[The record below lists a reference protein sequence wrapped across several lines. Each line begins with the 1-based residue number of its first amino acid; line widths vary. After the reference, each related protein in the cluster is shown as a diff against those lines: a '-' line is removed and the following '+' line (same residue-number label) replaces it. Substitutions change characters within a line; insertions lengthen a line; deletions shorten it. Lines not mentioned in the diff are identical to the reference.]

1 MLEEASAR
9 CTTLGHDMGDFV
21 LRDPRD
27 SKWYVSECSRCCA
40 KVHCAPAQRRVF
52 GEAVSYSCDEVQERV
67 TPSDEEHAAG
77 RAIIR
82 RVDVRRYE
90 RRQRLNSVLAVLG
103 WTVVIVIV
111 ACTAC
116 VIAVLWI

>member
-1 MLEEASAR
+1 MLVEARAR

-21 LRDPRD
+21 RDPRD
-27 SKWYVSECSRCCA
+27 GWYVSECSRCYA

-52 GEAVSYSCDEVQERV
+52 GEALIYSCDQAQERV
-67 TPSDEEHAAG
+67 TPSDEEYAAG

-82 RVDVRRYE
+82 RVDLRRYE

-103 WTVVIVIV
+103 WTAIVLAVVVTVLAIV
-111 ACTAC
+111 
-116 VIAVLWI
+116 VLWA